1 MMTKGWVVLRRIS
14 QAVFFLLFTYVLWST
29 TYPLN
34 GPVSPQL
41 LFKIDPLI
49 MIFISISE
57 KVLLPGLV
65 FAAAMLALTLVF
77 GRFFCGWMCP
87 LGAAIDASGHFR
99 KRSKKRIKEVD
110 SVNVKARKPKF
121 ILLLLVAVFALAG
134 LQLAWVFDPLV
145 IFTRFVSLN
154 LIPAVTF
161 AADRS
166 FAWVISNLNL
176 RGPVYD
182 LYRSLKSSVLGIN
195 IYFFSHALPIF
206 IYFAVIC
213 GLALLI
219 PRLWCRSLCP
229 LGAIYAMTAKAAL
242 LGRTFEGCKNCR
254 RCKSICRMGAIRD
267 DSSYSKGECVLCMDC
282 IYDCPANIT
291 RFGWSAGYNIRAA
304 SAPAAHKEGITRR
317 DFLLLSTLAAS
328 SLGFKFDLL
337 RSRRQRDVIRP
348 PAALEEN
355 EFINRCVRCG
365 NCMKVCPTNGLQPV
379 SFQSGI
385 EGVWTPQ
392 LIPEIGYCEYNCTL
406 CGRTCPTGAIRSVSL
421 DAKHDT
427 RLGLAAVDRSI
438 CIAWAENKQCV
449 VCEEHCPVAD
459 KAIKLKKDIVGGR
472 EVLKPLVDGDLC
484 VGCGTCQNKCPV
496 RPVRAIRVNPF

>member
-1 MMTKGWVVLRRIS
+1 MKIKRLVVLRRIS
-14 QAVFFLLFTYVLWST
+14 QVFFLLLFVYVLWST

-57 KVLLPGLV
+57 KILLPGLI
-65 FAAAMLALTLVF
+65 FAAVMLALTLIF

-99 KRSKKRIKEVD
+99 KRSKKRTGEVD
-110 SVNVKARKPKF
+110 AVNAKARKPKF
-121 ILLLLVAVFALAG
+121 ILLLLIAVFALAG

-145 IFTRFVSLN
+145 IFTRFVSLD

-161 AADRS
+161 AADKG
-166 FAWVISNLNL
+166 FAWLISTFNLH
-176 RGPVYD
+176 GAVYD
-182 LYRSLKSSVLGIN
+182 FYRSLKSSALGMN
-195 IYFFSHALPIF
+195 VYFFSHAFPIF
-206 IYFAVIC
+206 IYFAAVC
-213 GLALLI
+213 GLALFI

-242 LGRTFEGCKNCR
+242 LGRTTKECKNCKK
-254 RCKSICRMGAIRD
+254 CKSICRMGAIRD

-282 IYDCPANIT
+282 VYDCPVNIA
-291 RFGWSAGYNIRAA
+291 RFEWPFGFAQGGAVAA
-304 SAPAAHKEGITRR
+304 PGHREGITRR
-317 DFLLLSTLAAS
+317 DFLLLSGLAVS
-328 SLGFKFDLL
+328 SVGFKFGPLIFRKK
-337 RSRRQRDVIRP
+337 RSVIRP

-355 EFINRCVRCG
+355 EFINRCIRCG

-406 CGRTCPTGAIRSVSL
+406 CGRTCPTGAIRSVSME
-421 DAKHDT
+421 AKHDT

-459 KAIKLKKDIVGGR
+459 KAIKLKKDIVDGR

-496 RPVRAIRVNPF
+496 RPVRAIRVTPF